1 MRLPIVTRRRHQRE
15 LDHQRR
21 GYELVIKQVG
31 RENSH
36 ARQRLAFELSTCK
49 DIVASHI
56 VAAGHPSTVLHDVH
70 AFADALEQALTDAGV
85 DIRIELDRLKGV
97 EL

>member
-1 MRLPIVTRRRHQRE
+1 MRLPVVSRRRHEQA
-15 LDHQRR
+15 LAKQRR

-31 RENSH
+31 RENSY
-36 ARQRLAFELSTCK
+36 ARQKLAHELSTAK
-49 DIVASHI
+49 DVVASHI
-56 VAAGHPSTVLHDVH
+56 VAAGHPSTVLHDVRS
-70 AFADALEQALTDAGV
+70 FATALEQALTDAGV